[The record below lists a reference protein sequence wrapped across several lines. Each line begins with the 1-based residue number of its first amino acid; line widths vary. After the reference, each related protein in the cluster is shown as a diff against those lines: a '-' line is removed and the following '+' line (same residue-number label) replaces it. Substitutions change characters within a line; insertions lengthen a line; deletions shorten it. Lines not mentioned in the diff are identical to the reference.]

1 MNKKMTRR
9 NALMFMTSIL
19 GTTALHYPLF
29 AGDREILEKW
39 KVGRHLGIRFQ
50 PLEKLEL
57 EKVRKAGFQ
66 CIELTIDRNAY
77 AQTTEPQR
85 LEWYTALKKQ
95 ADTLGLE
102 LRSLHV
108 PFAGIWD
115 ISVQNEEARIKA
127 VQNTIPFFE
136 LKKLLGVHFYNIHP
150 SAEPIKDEERSKRL
164 EQCIKSFKEL
174 AQAAKTKGVCI
185 VVENLPR
192 TCLGNTSTEIIKIVD
207 TVGEPETVRI
217 CFDSN
222 HTLKEKPEEFVTAV
236 GNRIASTHMSDYDGL
251 DEKHWLPYEG
261 IINWNA
267 VVSELIKTG
276 YPGPFA
282 FETSRF
288 KDRNASNDE
297 IFAAWIRIKNS
308 F

>member
-9 NALMFMTSIL
+9 NALMLMTSIL
-19 GTTALHYPLF
+19 GTTTLSYPLF
-29 AGDREILEKW
+29 AGDKEILEKW

-50 PLEKLEL
+50 PLEQLEL
-57 EKVRKAGFQ
+57 ENVRKAGFQ

-77 AQTTEPQR
+77 AKTTEQQR

-115 ISVQNEEARIKA
+115 VSVLNEEARINA

-136 LKKLLGVHFYNIHP
+136 LKELLGVHFYNIHP

-174 AQAAKTKGVCI
+174 APIAKLKGVCV

-222 HTLKEKPEEFVTAV
+222 HTLKEKPEEFVAAV

-261 IINWNA
+261 VINWKA

-276 YPGPFA
+276 YPGPFV
-282 FETSRF
+282 FETNRF
-288 KDRNASNDE
+288 KNRTASSDE